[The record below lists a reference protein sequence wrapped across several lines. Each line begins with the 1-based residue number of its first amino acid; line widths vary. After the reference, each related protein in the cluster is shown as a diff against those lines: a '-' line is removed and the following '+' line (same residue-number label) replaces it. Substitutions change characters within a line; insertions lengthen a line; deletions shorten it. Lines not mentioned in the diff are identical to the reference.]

1 MIPKIIHQMGP
12 ANQDSWPYVW
22 VKGHEMVKDVFKDFH
37 VILWKNE
44 DMYPT
49 IKKHFPEY
57 NKLVNDL
64 PGITKCDFFRNVLMY
79 LYGGVYLDLDFLVY
93 DNFFNKL
100 KINKP
105 TIIEGMYKKERKED
119 VQNNFLASPAK
130 DKVWLNVMKECKN
143 NFYNMDRKEQWY
155 LQVMK
160 ISSSLFFTNYVKKF
174 PNHFNILPRDPYNL
188 TPDECKKI
196 NYKIPC
202 QHIGTGCWQ

>member
-1 MIPKIIHQMGP
+1 
-12 ANQDSWPYVW
+12 
-22 VKGHEMVKDVFKDFH
+22 
-37 VILWKNE
+37 
-44 DMYPT
+44 
-49 IKKHFPEY
+49 
-57 NKLVNDL
+57 
-64 PGITKCDFFRNVLMY
+64 
-79 LYGGVYLDLDFLVY
+79 
-93 DNFFNKL
+93 
-100 KINKP
+100 
-105 TIIEGMYKKERKED
+105 
-119 VQNNFLASPAK
+119 
-130 DKVWLNVMKECKN
+130 MKECKN